1 MTPGGSG
8 PERPAPV
15 LLSLGSNLGDR
26 LEHLRRGV
34 EGLTRG
40 VEVEA
45 VSSIYESA
53 PAGYEEQPDF
63 LNAVVRGRTVLGPR
77 ELLALAQEVEEDEGR
92 RRSFPNAPRTLDID
106 ILFFGD
112 RVMREPGL
120 TLPHPRWRERD
131 FVRVPLAEV
140 AGDWKDPESGRILAA
155 AGRAAAPRHGLRRV
169 APGSRLVPE
178 GGRTGV

>member
-1 MTPGGSG
+1 MTPGGTGS
-8 PERPAPV
+8 ERPVPV

-26 LEHLRRGV
+26 LGHLRRGV

-40 VEVEA
+40 VEIEA
-45 VSSIYESA
+45 VSSIYESP
-53 PAGYEEQPDF
+53 PAGYEAQPDF
-63 LNAVVRGRTVLGPR
+63 LNAVVRGRTVFGPR
-77 ELLALAQEVEEDEGR
+77 ELLALAQEVEEEEGR

-112 RVMREPGL
+112 RVMREAGL
-120 TLPHPRWRERD
+120 ILPHPRWRERA

-140 AGDWKDPESGRILAA
+140 AGDWKDPESGRILTAG
-155 AGRAAAPRHGLRRV
+155 GRAAATRHGLRRV

-178 GGRTGV
+178 GGLRGV